1 MWLSRLKKSYKQERI
16 MSKLNKVAVVGLSA
30 LVLFGCN
37 EKAAEMPVVA
47 LDSDEQK
54 LSYSMGRTI
63 AEQLVSG
70 GFDVNI
76 ASLKAGIDDAHS
88 GVDSKVSE
96 ADFNAARDNMIKKL
110 EAAHEEEQAS
120 LSAANAEAGAK
131 YLAENASAEGVVTT
145 TTGLQYKIVTK
156 GEGELPGA
164 TDNVTVHYRGT
175 LVDGTEFDSSYSR
188 NEPATFPVNAVIPGW
203 TEALQLMP
211 VGSKWELTIPS
222 NLAYGP
228 AATGS
233 IGPDSVLLFEVEL
246 LSIAQQ

>member
-1 MWLSRLKKSYKQERI
+1 

-37 EKAAEMPVVA
+37 EQTAQAPIVV
-47 LDSDEQK
+47 LDNDEQK

-63 AEQLVSG
+63 AEQLVNG
-70 GFDVNI
+70 GFDVDVV
-76 ASLKAGIDDAHS
+76 ALKAGIDDAHG
-88 GVDSKVSE
+88 GVDTKVSE
-96 ADFNAARDNMIKKL
+96 EDFNAARDNMIKKL
-110 EAAHEEEQAS
+110 EAAHEEEQAG

-131 YLAENASAEGVVTT
+131 YLTENGAKEGVVTT
-145 TTGLQYKIVTK
+145 ETGLQYKVITQ
-156 GEGELPGA
+156 GEGDMPGA

-175 LVDGTEFDSSYSR
+175 LVDGTESDSSYSR

-211 VGSKWELTIPS
+211 VGAKWELTIPS
-222 NLAYGP
+222 SLAYGP
-228 AATGS
+228 AATGT

>member
-1 MWLSRLKKSYKQERI
+1 

-37 EKAAEMPVVA
+37 EQTAQAPIVA
-47 LDSDEQK
+47 LDNDEQK

-63 AEQLVSG
+63 AEQLVNG
-70 GFDVNI
+70 GFDVDVV
-76 ASLKAGIDDAHS
+76 ALKAGIDDAHG
-88 GVDSKVSE
+88 GVDTKVSE
-96 ADFNAARDNMIKKL
+96 EDFNAARDNMIKKL
-110 EAAHEEEQAS
+110 EAAHEEEQAG

-131 YLAENASAEGVVTT
+131 YLIENGAKEGVVTT
-145 TTGLQYKIVTK
+145 ETGLQYKVITQ
-156 GEGELPGA
+156 GEGDMPGA

-211 VGSKWELTIPS
+211 VGAKWELTIPS
-222 NLAYGP
+222 SLAYGP
-228 AATGS
+228 AATGT

>member
-1 MWLSRLKKSYKQERI
+1 VIGLIERKSSKQESI
-16 MSKLNKVAVVGLSA
+16 MSKLNKVAVVSLSA

-37 EKAAEMPVVA
+37 EQAAQVPVVA
-47 LDSDEQK
+47 LDNDEQK

-63 AEQLVSG
+63 AEQLVNG
-70 GFDVNI
+70 GFDVDI
-76 ASLKAGIDDAHS
+76 VALKSGIDDAVD

-96 ADFNAARDNMIKKL
+96 EDFNAARDNMIKKL
-110 EAAHEEEQAS
+110 EAAHEEEQAG

-131 YLAENASAEGVVTT
+131 YLAENGTKEGVVTT
-145 TTGLQYKIVTK
+145 ETGLQYKVITQ
-156 GEGELPGA
+156 GEGDLPGA
-164 TDNVTVHYRGT
+164 TDSVTVHYRGT

-211 VGSKWELTIPS
+211 VGAKWELTIPS
-222 NLAYGP
+222 SLAYGP
-228 AATGS
+228 AATGA

-246 LSIAQQ
+246 LSIAE

>member
-1 MWLSRLKKSYKQERI
+1 

-37 EKAAEMPVVA
+37 EQTAQSPIVA
-47 LDSDEQK
+47 LDNDEQK

-63 AEQLVSG
+63 AEQLVNG
-70 GFDVNI
+70 GFDVDVV
-76 ASLKAGIDDAHS
+76 ALKAGIDDAHG
-88 GVDSKVSE
+88 GVDTKVSE
-96 ADFNAARDNMIKKL
+96 EDFNAARDNMIKKL
-110 EAAHEEEQAS
+110 EAAHEEEQAG

-131 YLAENASAEGVVTT
+131 YLIENGAKEGVVTT
-145 TTGLQYKIVTK
+145 ETGLQYKVITQ
-156 GEGELPGA
+156 GEGDMPGA

-211 VGSKWELTIPS
+211 VGAKWELTIPS
-222 NLAYGP
+222 SLAYGP
-228 AATGS
+228 AATGT

>member
-1 MWLSRLKKSYKQERI
+1 

-37 EKAAEMPVVA
+37 EQTAQAPIVA
-47 LDSDEQK
+47 LDNDEQK

-63 AEQLVSG
+63 AEQLVNG
-70 GFDVNI
+70 GFDVDVV
-76 ASLKAGIDDAHS
+76 ALKAGIDDAHG
-88 GVDSKVSE
+88 GVDTKVSE
-96 ADFNAARDNMIKKL
+96 EDFNAARDNMIKKL
-110 EAAHEEEQAS
+110 EAAHEEEQAG

-131 YLAENASAEGVVTT
+131 YLIENGAKEGVVTT
-145 TTGLQYKIVTK
+145 ETGLQYKVITQ
-156 GEGELPGA
+156 GEGDMPGA

-175 LVDGTEFDSSYSR
+175 LIDGTEFDSSYSR

-211 VGSKWELTIPS
+211 VGAKWELTIPS
-222 NLAYGP
+222 SLAYGP
-228 AATGS
+228 AATGT

>member
-1 MWLSRLKKSYKQERI
+1 

-37 EKAAEMPVVA
+37 EQTAQAPIVA
-47 LDSDEQK
+47 LDNDEQK

-63 AEQLVSG
+63 AEQLVNG
-70 GFDVNI
+70 GFDVDVV
-76 ASLKAGIDDAHS
+76 ALKAGIDDAHG
-88 GVDSKVSE
+88 GVDTKVSE
-96 ADFNAARDNMIKKL
+96 EDFNAARDNMIKKL
-110 EAAHEEEQAS
+110 EAAHEEEQAG

-131 YLAENASAEGVVTT
+131 YLTENGAKEGVVTT
-145 TTGLQYKIVTK
+145 ETGLQYKVITQ
-156 GEGELPGA
+156 GEGDMPGA

-175 LVDGTEFDSSYSR
+175 LVDGTESDSSYSR

-211 VGSKWELTIPS
+211 VGAKWELTIPS
-222 NLAYGP
+222 SLAYGP
-228 AATGS
+228 AATGT

>member
-1 MWLSRLKKSYKQERI
+1 

-37 EKAAEMPVVA
+37 EQTAQSPIVA
-47 LDSDEQK
+47 LDNDEQK

-63 AEQLVSG
+63 AEQLVNG
-70 GFDVNI
+70 GFDVDVV
-76 ASLKAGIDDAHS
+76 ALKAGIDDAHG
-88 GVDSKVSE
+88 GVDTKVSE
-96 ADFNAARDNMIKKL
+96 EDFNAARDNMIKKL
-110 EAAHEEEQAS
+110 EAAHEEEQAG

-131 YLAENASAEGVVTT
+131 YLTENGAKEGVVTT
-145 TTGLQYKIVTK
+145 ETGLQYKVITQ
-156 GEGELPGA
+156 GEGDMPGA

-211 VGSKWELTIPS
+211 VGAKWELTIPS
-222 NLAYGP
+222 SLAYGP
-228 AATGS
+228 AATGT

>member
-1 MWLSRLKKSYKQERI
+1 

-37 EKAAEMPVVA
+37 EQTAQAPIVA
-47 LDSDEQK
+47 LDNDEQK

-63 AEQLVSG
+63 AEQLVNG
-70 GFDVNI
+70 GFDVDVV
-76 ASLKAGIDDAHS
+76 ALKAGIDDAHG
-88 GVDSKVSE
+88 GVDTKVSE
-96 ADFNAARDNMIKKL
+96 EDFNAARDNMIKKL
-110 EAAHEEEQAS
+110 EAAHEEEQAG

-131 YLAENASAEGVVTT
+131 YLTENGAKEGVVTT
-145 TTGLQYKIVTK
+145 ETGLQYKVITQ
-156 GEGELPGA
+156 GEGDMPGA

-211 VGSKWELTIPS
+211 VGAKWELTIPS
-222 NLAYGP
+222 SLAYGP
-228 AATGS
+228 AATGT

>member
-1 MWLSRLKKSYKQERI
+1 
-16 MSKLNKVAVVGLSA
+16 MSKLNKVAVVGFSA

-37 EKAAEMPVVA
+37 EKAAEALVVA
-47 LDSDEQK
+47 LDNDEQK

-63 AEQLVSG
+63 AEQLVNG
-70 GFDVNI
+70 GFDVDI
-76 ASLKAGIDDAHS
+76 VALKAGIDDAHS
-88 GVDSKVSE
+88 GAASKVSE
-96 ADFNAARDNMIKKL
+96 ADFNASRDNMIKKL
-110 EAAHEEEQAS
+110 EATHEAEQAD
-120 LSAANAEAGAK
+120 LSSANAETGAK
-131 YLAENASAEGVVTT
+131 YLAENATAEGVVTT
-145 TTGLQYKIVTK
+145 TSGLQYKVITT
-156 GEGELPGA
+156 GEGDMPG
-164 TDNVTVHYRGT
+164 TSDSVTVHYRGT

-222 NLAYGP
+222 KLAYGP
-228 AATGS
+228 AATGA

>member
-1 MWLSRLKKSYKQERI
+1 

-37 EKAAEMPVVA
+37 EQTAQAPIVA
-47 LDSDEQK
+47 LDNDEQK

-63 AEQLVSG
+63 AEQLVNG
-70 GFDVNI
+70 GFDVDVV
-76 ASLKAGIDDAHS
+76 ALKAGIDDAHG
-88 GVDSKVSE
+88 GVDTKVSE
-96 ADFNAARDNMIKKL
+96 EDFNAARDNMIKKL
-110 EAAHEEEQAS
+110 EAAHEEEQAG

-131 YLAENASAEGVVTT
+131 YLTENGAKEGVVTT
-145 TTGLQYKIVTK
+145 ETGLQYKVITQ
-156 GEGELPGA
+156 GEGDMPGA

-175 LVDGTEFDSSYSR
+175 LIDGTEFDSSYSR

-211 VGSKWELTIPS
+211 VGAKWELTIPS
-222 NLAYGP
+222 SLAYGP
-228 AATGS
+228 AATGT